1 MPQRG
6 TKNFLRFFVFLC
18 GFVFF
23 LPSQSSA
30 ASLFGKVIEVNSGDV
45 ITIFNLNRPVR
56 VRLLGVDAPE
66 MDQAFG
72 DVAKKHL
79 SDLVYD
85 KSVLVEYSGISADSS
100 LTGRVSLNNAD
111 IGAQMIRDGAAWLD
125 VNNMSRLSGS
135 DREVYQQSELA
146 ARSERRG
153 LWQVEHPTAPWE
165 FVKAQA
171 LRLNPVVSSPST
183 SLAKPRENRPRP
195 ELTNLSLLMRNSV
208 ATPSA
213 QTSAVA
219 ETDPSWAF
227 SAALKNW
234 GPLQPEGENFSALVP
249 QGGDKRTIQVPAGTE
264 TVDTHVYMVRDRD
277 SVFTVTWMAG
287 PTEGET
293 DSDALSYSIH
303 RYVEG
308 IREGF
313 EARARSV
320 GRPAAFVCDLE
331 NEKDISRGGY
341 TGSEFDF
348 SSCSVPGYA
357 RIFTRVV
364 NNKRRMYI
372 ATAFYMAE
380 DENVMR
386 FIKSFTVGSTAT
398 KKPKSH
404 K

>member
-1 MPQRG
+1 MQY
-6 TKNFLRFFVFLC
+6 LVHFVFLC
-18 GFVFF
+18 TVLGAFV
-23 LPSQSSA
+23 PSVRA

-66 MDQAFG
+66 MDQTFG

-100 LTGRVSLNNAD
+100 LTGRVLLNNAD
-111 IGAQMIRDGAAWLD
+111 IGAQMIRDGAAWFD
-125 VNNMSRLSGS
+125 VNNVSRLSGS

-153 LWQVEHPTAPWE
+153 LWQAEHPTAPWE

-195 ELTNLSLLMRNSV
+195 ELTNLSLLTRNGA
-208 ATPSA
+208 ATPSG
-213 QTSAVA
+213 QSSAGGD
-219 ETDPSWAF
+219 TDLGWAL
-227 SAALKNW
+227 SATRKNW

-249 QGGDKRTIQVPAGTE
+249 EGGDRRTIQVPSGTE
-264 TVDTHVYMVRDRD
+264 TVDTHVYMVRDGD
-277 SVFTVTWMAG
+277 SVYSITWVAG
-287 PTEGET
+287 PTEGES
-293 DSDALSYSIH
+293 DRDALSYSIR

-308 IREGF
+308 VREGY

-320 GRPAAFVCDLE
+320 GRPAAFSCDLE
-331 NEKDISRGGY
+331 NEKDISRSGY
-341 TGSEFDF
+341 TGSELDF

-357 RIFTRVV
+357 RIFTKVV
-364 NNKRRMYI
+364 NNKRQMYI

-398 KKPKSH
+398 KKHKSNE
-404 K
+404 